1 MNIVVCM
8 KQVPDTEAQIRVKPD
23 GSGIVESDIKFV
35 MNPYDE
41 FGVEEALLIKEK
53 MDNLISVCLGPDR
66 AMMPSEPAWLWAD

>member
-53 MDNLISVCLGPDR
+53 LGGTVTIVCLGPTV
-66 AMMPSEPAWLWAD
+66 L